1 MKKFSFPVIK
11 KVELKNFTLYKKRN
25 HILIDVNSGV
35 FCLAGANGL
44 GKSTFINIL
53 NYGLTGIVRRP
64 DSEFSIS
71 GSIPKFYSDS
81 KSFAGKYF
89 DRRIDENLREAASI
103 SIEFKLKDT
112 TFKITRSFFEQDSLQ
127 ELIIDKD
134 GISQFENKNLTS
146 TDLDKIYRDSLTS
159 LIGLKDFDQYV
170 FLQIFVFTFDETH
183 QLIFWDSNIMERALH
198 LFFNLDPQNAKI
210 ADQLRK
216 EISTYESNMR
226 NLQWDAT
233 QKEKELTS
241 LINQMEVVADT
252 QKQSDDKVVENYQE
266 LASKLS
272 EQLDLIQKLDG
283 EVKECELLSS
293 DYSLK
298 NSVLKGEYDL
308 LFNQSF
314 NQDTSLEKDPSIISI
329 LTSIR
334 KKICSSEDP
343 ISLFAELQ
351 KIIWETK
358 CPNNQ
363 KIGNDESIKKLQKL
377 DEEIYKNNS
386 EQEKISKRKNRLLKD
401 YEKLRFEATDIK
413 NKMEEIEKA
422 NENFLFS
429 LYQKSGGS
437 DLSVLVTTMRSQ
449 IDYLLQNKREEA
461 DKRDVRKSELKK
473 LEKELNQQYITAE
486 ETFMPVFIEYARSF
500 LGLDINIYLQT
511 YSKGATLILEVN
523 DTERREKH
531 QLSES
536 QRYFIDIAL
545 RMALIEYSS
554 ENAVM
559 LIDTPEGS
567 LDIAYES
574 RAGQMFADFTKKGFG
589 LIMTANI
596 NSSML
601 LHRLAAQC
609 KSAGMKLE
617 KMTEWTTLSEVQQEE
632 QGEIDKAFK
641 EIENLLV

>member
-1 MKKFSFPVIK
+1 MKKFSFPVIDR
-11 KVELKNFTLYKKRN
+11 VELKNFTLYKKRN
-25 HILIDVNSGV
+25 HISINVGKGV

-53 NYGLTGIVRRP
+53 NYGLTGIVRRS

-81 KSFAGKYF
+81 KSFAAKYF
-89 DRRIDENLREAASI
+89 DRRIDENLREAASVT
-103 SIEFKLKDT
+103 IEFTLKDT
-112 TFKITRSFFEQDSLQ
+112 TFNLTRGFFEQDSLL
-127 ELIIDKD
+127 ELSIMKD
-134 GISQFENKNLTS
+134 GVNQFDNKNLTP
-146 TDLDKIYRDSLTS
+146 TDLDRIYKEKITS

-183 QLIFWDSNIMERALH
+183 QLLFWDKNLMERVLH
-198 LFFNLDPQNAKI
+198 LFFNLNPQNAKL

-233 QKEKELTS
+233 QKEKELTG
-241 LINQMEVVADT
+241 LINQMDIVADN
-252 QKQSDDKVVENYQE
+252 QKKADDSVIENYQE
-266 LASKLS
+266 LASNLS
-272 EQLDLIQKLDG
+272 DQLDSIQKLDG

-298 NSVLKGEYDL
+298 NLTLKNDYDT

-314 NQDTSLEKDPSIISI
+314 NQDTSLEKDPTIISL

-334 KKICSSEDP
+334 KKICGNEDASE
-343 ISLFAELQ
+343 LFIEL
-351 KIIWETK
+351 KEFIWEKK
-358 CPNNQ
+358 CPNNL
-363 KIGNDESIKKLQKL
+363 ITNNADSLNLLQKL
-377 DEEIYKNNS
+377 DEEIYKNNT
-386 EQEKISKRKNRLLKD
+386 EQEKYIKRKNRLIKD
-401 YEKLRFEATDIK
+401 YEKLRATANDIK

-429 LYQKSGGS
+429 LYQKSGGA

-449 IDYLLQNKREEA
+449 IDSLLQNKREETEKR
-461 DKRDVRKSELKK
+461 DKRKLELKK
-473 LEKELNQQYITAE
+473 LEKELNQQYIVAE
-486 ETFMPVFIEYARSF
+486 ETFMPVFIEYARNF

-511 YSKGATLILEVN
+511 YAKGATLILEVN
-523 DTERREKH
+523 DSERREKH

-545 RMALIEYSS
+545 RMALIQHSS
-554 ENAVM
+554 DKALM

-574 RAGQMFADFTKKGFG
+574 KAGQMFADFTERGYNLF
-589 LIMTANI
+589 ITANI

-601 LHRLAAQC
+601 IHRLASQC
-609 KSAGMKLE
+609 KAKGMKLE
-617 KMTEWTTLSEVQQEE
+617 KMTEWTSLSVVQQNEE
-632 QGEIDKAFK
+632 SEIDKAFN
-641 EIENLLV
+641 EIEKLLN